1 MNHISLEKG
10 IYAKSPTAQDTFQ
23 PCMHDKH
30 MHVQLHHDDM
40 LKTTLHMHF
49 PYIVEDSFLYIPHNT
64 RENSGSFSDSTQY
77 CVTVYINTDH
87 VTAKLKSGCIHN
99 KTDVVE
105 TGEP

>member
-49 PYIVEDSFLYIPHNT
+49 PYMVNMHEYIVEDSFLYIPHK
-64 RENSGSFSDSTQY
+64 REQWLFQ
-77 CVTVYINTDH
+77 
-87 VTAKLKSGCIHN
+87 
-99 KTDVVE
+99 
-105 TGEP
+105 